1 MEDQLPLEDDDLS
14 YQHYP
19 YSLLALSHR
28 HKRDNYVVTHS
39 MVDPSRFNVA
49 LLVLFI
55 LSIFVINVFFIV
67 VILLSRSMRSSSKH
81 ILILSVAFGD
91 LLQGL
96 LILPL
101 ITDLGL
107 KGNLG
112 SECSTFQVARLLADF
127 LIPSITTLGVLALN
141 IDYLLRL
148 SCDLYSE
155 GGSRACILST
165 LFVTPWVLSCLL
177 LVPIYVVSLQKV
189 SLYNLEKA
197 CQIVTEGGYARALL
211 VLSYILY
218 GCILLIVTLTVA
230 VMYLVKREYLGLDVC
245 GERVHAPF
253 DICLASFINI
263 LFYTPTFLFT
273 LLTTEGY
280 LGCVTEK
287 ECNALNWVY
296 TLALWLMFTKSWVLP
311 MSWFFGRDTRAA
323 IRELIP
329 LC

>member
-1 MEDQLPLEDDDLS
+1 MMMMMMMMMMIQQMDEHLPMDDDDFSL
-14 YQHYP
+14 HHP
-19 YSLLALSHR
+19 YSLLALAHR
-28 HKRDNYVVTHS
+28 HKRSVSYN
-39 MVDPSRFNVA
+39 MVAPSRFNVA

-55 LSIFVINVFFIV
+55 LSIFIINGFFIV
-67 VILLSRSMRSSSKH
+67 VILLSRTMRSSSKH

-101 ITDLGL
+101 ITDLGI
-107 KGNLG
+107 KGNIG

-141 IDYLLRL
+141 IDYVLRL
-148 SCDLYSE
+148 TCDLYSE
-155 GGSRACILST
+155 GGSRACMLCT
-165 LFVTPWVLSCLL
+165 LFVTPWVLSCIL

-189 SLYNLEKA
+189 SLYNPERA
-197 CQIVTEGGYARALL
+197 CPVVIDGGFARALL

-218 GCILLIVTLTVA
+218 GCILLVLTLTVA
-230 VMYLVKREYLGLDVC
+230 VMYLVKREYIGLDVC

-263 LFYTPTFLFT
+263 LFYTPVFLFT

-280 LGCVTEK
+280 IGCTPMDD
-287 ECNALNWVY
+287 CSTFNWVY
-296 TLALWLMFTKSWVLP
+296 TLALWLMFTKSWLSAKEIILV
-311 MSWFFGRDTRAA
+311 DKK
-323 IRELIP
+323 
-329 LC
+329 